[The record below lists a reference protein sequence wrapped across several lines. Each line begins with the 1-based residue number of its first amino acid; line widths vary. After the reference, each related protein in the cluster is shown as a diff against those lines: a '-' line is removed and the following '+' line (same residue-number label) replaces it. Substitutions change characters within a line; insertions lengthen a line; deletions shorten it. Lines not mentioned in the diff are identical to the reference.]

1 MSSGLI
7 LLDDAAVRRL
17 VKAVGC
23 DLDLLL
29 HLGEWLMHLNMFSD
43 AQVYDI
49 LKFVRSGG
57 VQASKA
63 ASEAQ
68 PVTGTLCVCDS
79 QWVSFSGLPKFL
91 DTQTAEE
98 IDELPHKAVTHIFC
112 DLAALW
118 DRMQHRQGR
127 FHASTRNRSADAAD
141 HAQTGQL

>member
-7 LLDDAAVRRL
+7 LLDDAAARRL

-49 LKFVRSGG
+49 LKFVRSGV
-57 VQASKA
+57 VQFAQA
-63 ASEAQ
+63 AAADQ
-68 PVTGTLCVCDS
+68 PVTSTLCVCDS

-98 IDELPHKAVTHIFC
+98 IDELPRKAVTHIFC

-127 FHASTRNRSADAAD
+127 FHATTRDRSTAAAD
-141 HAQTGQL
+141 PY

>member
-1 MSSGLI
+1 MSDGLI
-7 LLDDAAVRRL
+7 LLDNAATKRL
-17 VKAVGC
+17 IKAVGC

-29 HLGEWLMHLNMFSD
+29 HLGEWLIHLNMFSD

-49 LKFVRSGG
+49 LKFVRSG
-57 VQASKA
+57 VVRFSKA
-63 ASEAQ
+63 VNEDQ
-68 PVTGTLCVCDS
+68 PVTSTLCVCDS

-127 FHASTRNRSADAAD
+127 FHASSKNRSTDAANP
-141 HAQTGQL
+141 AQTGQL